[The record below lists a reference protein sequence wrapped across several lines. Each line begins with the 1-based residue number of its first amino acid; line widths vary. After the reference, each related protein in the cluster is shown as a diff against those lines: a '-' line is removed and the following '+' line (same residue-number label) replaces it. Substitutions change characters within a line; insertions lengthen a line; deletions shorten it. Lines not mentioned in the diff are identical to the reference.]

1 MLKKY
6 EIVQGKIQESQ
17 NDHTSVMLFI
27 DPNETEKRSLI
38 DDFKLDEHT
47 LNSSLDPDELARLEF
62 EPAHTAI
69 ISKRPKMY
77 SAQDRFLFKVAS
89 IGMFLFQ
96 DKFII
101 VVSEDIALFDNRVF
115 WKTTSIPDIMLKVLY
130 RCIVHYLDHLKV
142 INQISEELED
152 KINISMENKY
162 LLSFFI
168 LEKSLVYYL
177 NAINSNAMM
186 LQKIKNSAHKIGFT
200 QEGHEFLDDLII
212 ENGQCLKQAEIYS
225 NILSS
230 LMDARASI
238 INNNISQLM
247 KTLNLITI
255 GIMVPTFVVSAFSMN
270 VGIPFQK
277 HPFAF
282 WIVMALAL
290 CFMIGFLIFWR
301 FKRGKL
307 ALTNF

>member
-1 MLKKY
+1 MLKKF
-6 EIVQGKIQESQ
+6 EVVQGRVQESQ
-17 NDHTSVMLFI
+17 NEHAAVMLFI
-27 DPNETEKRSLI
+27 QPSDEEKKSLI
-38 DDFKLDEHT
+38 DNFKLDEHT
-47 LNSSLDPDELARLEF
+47 MNSSLDPDELARIEF

-89 IGMFLFQ
+89 LGMFLFQ
-96 DKFII
+96 DKLII
-101 VVSEDIALFDNRVF
+101 VVSEDIGLFDNKTF
-115 WKTTSIPDIMLKVLY
+115 WKTKSIPDIMLKVLY
-130 RCIVHYLDHLKV
+130 RCILHYLDHLKV
-142 INQISEELED
+142 INQISDELEV

-162 LLSFFI
+162 LLSLFT
-168 LEKSLVYYL
+168 LEKSLVYYI
-177 NAINSNAMM
+177 NAINSNAVM
-186 LQKIKNSAHKIGFT
+186 LQKIKNSVSKIGIS
-200 QEGHEFLDDLII
+200 EEAHEFLDDLII
-212 ENGQCLKQAEIYS
+212 ENNQCLKQAEIYS

-282 WIVMALAL
+282 WIVMALAF

-307 ALTNF
+307 GLKNF